1 MLRQARSF
9 EAAMK
14 FGLLMLLLTCCTV
27 VFAQEK
33 TVDGIVFDKA
43 TGERIAEVN
52 VENTRTGKSGYN
64 NLQAE
69 YHIDAHI
76 GDMLIFTKQNYF
88 SDTIK
93 VKDYNSLAV
102 YLRRSAI
109 QLQQVNVE
117 AGPITPEQQLAA
129 TKRDYT
135 KIYGLL
141 GDKDLLS
148 LSPGDGVGLSIDALY
163 NMFSR
168 EGRNA
173 GKLRETIQN
182 DYYQNVID
190 YRFNRALV
198 GRITGLKDQPLT
210 EFMQRYRPGYYF
222 VIAASEYDFAA
233 SIKANYRRYLRRP
246 KTYFKLPPLVTPPGP
261 PADK

>member
-1 MLRQARSF
+1 MLRQACIF
-9 EAAMK
+9 GADMK
-14 FGLLMLLLTCCTV
+14 FGLLLLLLACCTGA
-27 VFAQEK
+27 FAQSK
-33 TVDGIVFDKA
+33 TVDGIVFDKG
-43 TGERIAEVN
+43 TGGRIAEVN
-52 VENTRTGKSGYN
+52 VQNATTGKSIYN

-69 YHIDAHI
+69 YSIVANV
-76 GDMLIFTKQNYF
+76 GDILIFTRQNYF

-102 YLRRSAI
+102 YLKRSAI
-109 QLQQVNVE
+109 QLQQVNVH
-117 AGPITPEQQLAA
+117 AGPIDPDQQLAA

-141 GDKDLLS
+141 SDKDLLS

-173 GKLRETIQN
+173 EKLRQTIQE

-198 GRITGLKDQPLT
+198 ERITGLKDPQLT
-210 EFMQRYRPGYYF
+210 EFMRRYRPGYYF
-222 VIAASEYDFAA
+222 VIAASEYDFVA

-246 KTYFKLPPLVTPPGP
+246 KTYTLPPLVTPPGP
-261 PADK
+261 PANQ

>member
-1 MLRQARSF
+1 MLRQACSF

-14 FGLLMLLLTCCTV
+14 FGLLMLLLSCCSIA
-27 VFAQEK
+27 FAQEK

-52 VENTRTGKSGYN
+52 VQNTNTGKSGYN

-69 YHIDAHI
+69 YHIGARV
-76 GDMLIFTKQNYF
+76 GDVLIFSKQNYF

-117 AGPITPEQQLAA
+117 AGAITPEQQLAA

-135 KIYGLL
+135 KVYGLL
-141 GDKDLLS
+141 ADKDLLS
-148 LSPGDGVGLSIDALY
+148 LSNDGVGLSIDALY

-173 GKLRETIQN
+173 EKT
-182 DYYQNVID
+182 
-190 YRFNRALV
+190 A
-198 GRITGLKDQPLT
+198 P
-210 EFMQRYRPGYYF
+210 
-222 VIAASEYDFAA
+222 
-233 SIKANYRRYLRRP
+233 NYTKRL
-246 KTYFKLPPLVTPPGP
+246 LPECY
-261 PADK
+261 

>member
-1 MLRQARSF
+1 M
-9 EAAMK
+9 
-14 FGLLMLLLTCCTV
+14 
-27 VFAQEK
+27 
-33 TVDGIVFDKA
+33 FDKG
-43 TGERIAEVN
+43 TGARIAEVN
-52 VENTRTGKSGYN
+52 VLNTSTGKSGYN

-69 YHIDAHI
+69 YHIDARI
-76 GDMLIFTKQNYF
+76 GDVLIFTKQNYF
-88 SDTIK
+88 ADTVK
-93 VKDYNSLAV
+93 VKDYSSLAV
-102 YLRRSAI
+102 YLNRSAI
-109 QLQQVNVE
+109 QLQQVNVQ
-117 AGPITPEQQLAA
+117 AGPITPEQRLAA

-148 LSPGDGVGLSIDALY
+148 VSPGEGAGISIDALY

-173 GKLRETIQN
+173 EKLRQTIQN

-198 GRITGLKDQPLT
+198 TRITGLNDPQLT
-210 EFMQRYRPGYYF
+210 EFMRRYRPGYYF
-222 VIAASEYDFAA
+222 VIASSEYDFVA

-246 KTYFKLPPLVTPPGP
+246 KTAYTLPPLVTPAGP
-261 PADK
+261 PANK

>member
-1 MLRQARSF
+1 MLRQACSF
-9 EAAMK
+9 GAVMK
-14 FGLLMLLLTCCTV
+14 FGLLLVLLGCCTGAI
-27 VFAQEK
+27 AQAK
-33 TVDGIVFDKA
+33 DVDGIVFDKG
-43 TGERIAEVN
+43 TNGRIAEVN
-52 VENTRTGKSGYN
+52 VLNATTGKSAYN
-64 NLQAE
+64 NLKAE
-69 YHIDAHI
+69 YTIAANI
-76 GDMLIFTKQNYF
+76 GDVLIFTKQNYF
-88 SDTIK
+88 ADTIK

-102 YLRRSAI
+102 YMARSAI
-109 QLQQVNVE
+109 QLQQVNVH
-117 AGPITPEQQLAA
+117 AGPIDPDQQLAA

-173 GKLRETIQN
+173 EKLRQTIQE

-198 GRITGLKDQPLT
+198 GRITGLKDPQLK

-222 VIAASEYDFAA
+222 VIAASEYDFVA

-246 KTYFKLPPLVTPPGP
+246 RTYSLPQLVTPAGP
-261 PADK
+261 PANQ

>member
-1 MLRQARSF
+1 
-9 EAAMK
+9 
-14 FGLLMLLLTCCTV
+14 LLLTCCTV
-27 VFAQEK
+27 AFAQEK
-33 TVDGIVFDKA
+33 AVDGIVFDKG

-52 VENTRTGKSGYN
+52 VLNASTGKSCYN
-64 NLQAE
+64 NLKAE
-69 YHIDAHI
+69 YSIGASI
-76 GDMLIFTKQNYF
+76 GDVLIFTKLNYF
-88 SDTIK
+88 SDTLKIRG
-93 VKDYNSLAV
+93 YNSLAV

-109 QLQQVNVE
+109 QLQQVNVV

-135 KIYGLL
+135 KVYGLL
-141 GDKDLLS
+141 ADKDLLS

-173 GKLRETIQN
+173 EKLRQTIQN

-198 GRITGLKDQPLT
+198 SRITGLNDQPLT
-210 EFMQRYRPGYYF
+210 DFMQRYRPGYYF
-222 VIAASEYDFAA
+222 VIAASEYDFVA

-261 PADK
+261 PANK

>member
-1 MLRQARSF
+1 MLRQACNF
-9 EAAMK
+9 GAGMK
-14 FGLLMLLLTCCTV
+14 FGLLVLLLACGTSA
-27 VFAQEK
+27 FAQEK
-33 TVDGIVFDKA
+33 MVDGIIFDKG

-52 VENTRTGKSGYN
+52 VLNTNTGKSGYN
-64 NLQAE
+64 NLKAE
-69 YHIDAHI
+69 YSIAANV
-76 GDMLIFTKQNYF
+76 GDLLIFTKLNYF

-109 QLQQVNVE
+109 QLQQVNVQ
-117 AGPITPEQQLAA
+117 AGPITPEQKLAA

-141 GDKDLLS
+141 SDKDLLS
-148 LSPGDGVGLSIDALY
+148 VSPGDGAGLSIDALY

-173 GKLRETIQN
+173 SKLRETIQQ

-190 YRFNRALV
+190 YRFNRSLV
-198 GRITGLKDQPLT
+198 TRITGLKDPQLT
-210 EFMQRYRPGYYF
+210 EFMRRYRPGYYF
-222 VIAASEYDFAA
+222 VIASSEYDFVA

-246 KTYFKLPPLVTPPGP
+246 KTTYTLPALVTPPGP
-261 PADK
+261 PANK